1 MSPTSIEYND
11 WIYAASRSGPHISV
25 LRLSVT
31 QLMPHMGQ
39 GVEMPQWNKSEWEG
53 V

>member
-1 MSPTSIEYND
+1 MIGFMQLHEVPC
-11 WIYAASRSGPHISV
+11 
-25 LRLSVT
+25 LSLTEV
-31 QLMPHMGQ
+31 MPHMGQ